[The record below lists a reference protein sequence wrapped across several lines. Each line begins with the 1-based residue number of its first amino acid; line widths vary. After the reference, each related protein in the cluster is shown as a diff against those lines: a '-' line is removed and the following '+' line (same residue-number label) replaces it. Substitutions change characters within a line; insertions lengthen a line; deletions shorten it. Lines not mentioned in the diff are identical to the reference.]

1 MANSLPTVINAS
13 VTQSYA
19 NTITRLGGYDR
30 HGTAVEVAD
39 YGWTST
45 TKAVLAPSGDL
56 SMVDALASS
65 SLAKAVDG
73 PILLSNKDSVTPET
87 LAELKKLGVTKVY
100 IVSGTAVISTSVEAQ
115 LTAEGI
121 TSVRLGGYDRF
132 ETAVNI
138 AKELQQIKPFTEV
151 AIANGFA
158 SADAISIGAIA
169 ASKGIPILVV
179 DRDTI
184 PSTVSNFLATVE
196 VEKSYVIGGTAVV
209 SDAVKVLLP
218 KAERL
223 AGLDR
228 FDTNREVLKK
238 FEDVIAGGKL
248 FFANGA
254 DSSLVDALTGAPM
267 AAKLGGAI
275 VLANK
280 NAVPSLTKT
289 FVNTNLAIKNP
300 GILGGTAV
308 MSESAVK
315 ELCYADPTTDA
326 VQTGAIGLGTVDA
339 TLEDVTVNG
348 SVMLGAD
355 GQTLKN
361 VIVNG
366 TVFVDPGEN
375 GSATLENVKATK
387 IVVLSGASN
396 SVHLIGTTANNLL
409 VSSNSP
415 NTHVVVE
422 GDTNLASV
430 LVQSNGSL
438 DVADEATVGPVVAQS
453 RQSEQINVQLGG
465 TFTNDVSV
473 GGSVRLTAETG
484 TTLPSVIVANET
496 VEGSI
501 ELAGLFTQV
510 SIADNSSVTLVSGRV
525 AAMDAVESS
534 RIIVNR
540 GAEITTLTA
549 PSGSTVSG
557 GGDVNGTTTTETPVV
572 VPEKPPV
579 VVGGGG
585 SENSGDRT
593 VLVSAITVSSAA
605 TENVQT
611 IQMSATVAPTNAT
624 KKTVT
629 WSVEPLGTEI
639 ATIDAMTGILTAIG
653 VGIVTVK
660 AVAKD
665 GSLVEGTKVVT
676 VHAAATSGAAAVNL
690 GKAGNYAI
698 LAKTGISTV
707 PTSAIT
713 GNIGVS
719 PIAASGITG
728 FSLAADATNVF
739 ATSPQIT
746 GKAYAAN
753 YTFPTPSN
761 LTTAISNMET
771 AYTDAAGRAANHTGL
786 GAGEIGGLILSAGVY
801 KWSTGVL
808 ITTDVTLDG
817 GANDVFIFE
826 IAGGITQAND
836 KRIILTGGA
845 QAKNIFWQSADTV
858 TIGTGAHF
866 EGIILGKKEI
876 TLGTNASINGRL
888 LSQTAVTLK
897 ANRVVAPV
905 CDSVTLPVAVTDI
918 NVTETGS
925 AAVITTDN
933 GTLQMLAEV
942 LPTFATSQTVTWT
955 VTNGTGTATI
965 NAEGLLTAVTDG
977 TVTVTA
983 TSVSAGTVNGS
994 AVITLS
1000 NQKTVNVANLV
1011 ELKVALGNANFTTIN
1026 ITANIASI
1034 PEALVINHALTI
1046 NGGDKTL
1053 TFTAAL
1059 NLLAAGERQ
1068 GMLIGVNGVTINNL
1082 KAQMAGATGWQGVYG
1097 IQVYNATDVTLN
1109 NVTASGADGGILV
1122 NGSAVELT
1130 GVTTVTGNEFGGIE
1144 VSKGTVL
1151 TNSALTVTGTLAN
1164 ASEVYGR
1171 PTIWVVTLEGAATGA
1186 NVPVTKNTTLKTD
1199 QTQYYMTPANAV
1211 A

>member
-1 MANSLPTVINAS
+1 MSSLTIAAFAMSTVLTPIPAMANSTS
-13 VTQSYA
+13 TSYTTQSTQSYA

-30 HGTAVEVAD
+30 HGTAVAVAD

-56 SMVDALASS
+56 NMVDALASS

-73 PILLSNKDSVTPET
+73 PILLSNLDSVTPET

-209 SDAVKVLLP
+209 SDAVKALLP

-308 MSESAVK
+308 MSESTVK

-387 IVVLSGASN
+387 IVVLSGADESI
-396 SVHLIGTTANNLL
+396 HLIGTTANDLL
-409 VSSNSP
+409 VSSNSS

-422 GDTNLASV
+422 GESNLASV

-453 RQSEQINVQLGG
+453 RQGEQINVQLGG

-496 VEGSI
+496 AEGSI

-525 AAMDAVESS
+525 AVMDAVESS
-534 RIIVNR
+534 KIIVNS

-572 VPEKPPV
+572 VPPV
-579 VVGGGG
+579 VISPVHGGGG
-585 SENSGDRT
+585 GTHDKANGPALTGVTSDDTDN
-593 VLVSAITVSSAA
+593 
-605 TENVQT
+605 
-611 IQMSATVAPTNAT
+611 
-624 KKTVT
+624 TVT
-629 WSVEPLGTEI
+629 GITSAMEFSIDGETWTAYNSNLPDLTGAVALRVRFAETSTHKAGALTNFNFSSVPTSTSAVYLGT
-639 ATIDAMTGILTAIG
+639 AR
-653 VGIVTVK
+653 
-660 AVAKD
+660 
-665 GSLVEGTKVVT
+665 
-676 VHAAATSGAAAVNL
+676 NF
-690 GKAGNYAI
+690 AI
-698 LAKTGISTV
+698 LAKTAVSSV
-707 PTSAIT
+707 PASVIT
-713 GNIGVS
+713 GDVGVS
-719 PIAASGITG
+719 PAAATFITG
-728 FSLAADATNVF
+728 FSLTLANTFSTSYQVTGNVYAADYAVP
-739 ATSPQIT
+739 TS
-746 GKAYAAN
+746 
-753 YTFPTPSN
+753 SN
-761 LTTAISNMET
+761 LTTAVSDMET
-771 AYTDAAGRAANHTGL
+771 ALTTAAGRAPNYTELYDGDISGKTL
-786 GAGEIGGLILSAGVY
+786 TTGVY
-801 KWSTGVL
+801 KWGTGVL
-808 ITTDVTLDG
+808 LNSNVTLSG
-817 GANDVFIFE
+817 GPNDVFIFQ
-826 IAGGITQAND
+826 IDKGITQASGTS
-836 KRIILTGGA
+836 IFLSGGV
-845 QAKNIFWQSADTV
+845 QAKNIFWQASETV
-858 TIGTGAHF
+858 SIGTDAHF
-866 EGIILGKKEI
+866 EGIVLCQ
-876 TLGTNASINGRL
+876 TNIDMRTRSSINGRL
-888 LSQTAVTLK
+888 LAQTAVTLDHST
-897 ANRVVAPV
+897 VTAPSEALETEAKV
-905 CDSVTLPVAVTDI
+905 NAAKSTVIVPIAAVTSGLTFEVSGVVKDANGTAI
-918 NVTETGS
+918 ADKTVNVTFDR
-925 AAVITTDN
+925 V
-933 GTLQMLAEV
+933 
-942 LPTFATSQTVTWT
+942 
-955 VTNGTGTATI
+955 TGTATTDSDG
-965 NAEGLLTAVTDG
+965 AYTVTLTPTRTVSSGYGTDGKVTVTVDGITISTDSSTG
-977 TVTVTA
+977 TVTDVLSGATQLVQGTGSTPDNKLDASLAPGTQYDIVTLVGSSENA
-983 TSVSAGTVNGS
+983 SSLNNAQSVGSVGAGNPLLTS
-994 AVITLS
+994 LS
-1000 NQKTVNVANLV
+1000 GPYV
-1011 ELKVALGNANFTTIN
+1011 
-1026 ITANIASI
+1026 
-1034 PEALVINHALTI
+1034 
-1046 NGGDKTL
+1046 
-1053 TFTAAL
+1053 TFTQGSTVKYAAIWVW
-1059 NLLAAGERQ
+1059 AGDL
-1068 GMLIGVNGVTINNL
+1068 GAKWVLYTVTV
-1082 KAQMAGATGWQGVYG
+1082 G
-1097 IQVYNATDVTLN
+1097 
-1109 NVTASGADGGILV
+1109 
-1122 NGSAVELT
+1122 
-1130 GVTTVTGNEFGGIE
+1130 TTVGVPQTSLISGNYTLGAVNALAI
-1144 VSKGTVL
+1144 
-1151 TNSALTVTGTLAN
+1151 TNASTLPTVT
-1164 ASEVYGR
+1164 Y
-1171 PTIWVVTLEGAATGA
+1171 
-1186 NVPVTKNTTLKTD
+1186 
-1199 QTQYYMTPANAV
+1199 
-1211 A
+1211 